1 MLTISIVT
9 HNQLD
14 IMSNLL
20 ENILENTGF
29 NLIITINT
37 NEDETILSNY
47 PSNRLT
53 IIRNQKPLGFT
64 RNHNNAFKLCKT
76 DYFLV
81 LNPDVKIENSLINNI
96 LSEMIKYSLP
106 ILSPIA
112 KSNDGKILDNG
123 RMYPKV
129 FTPILRLISDKYR
142 RDYIFTKSNIYKV
155 DWISGMFI
163 MIKSDVF
170 SDLNGFDERFFLYYD
185 DVDLCRRANES
196 GYNVSLTTK
205 YSVIHEGNR
214 LSKKSIKYFLIHLY
228 SLFKYHLKHGL

>member
-142 RDYIFTKSNIYKV
+142 TDYTFTNGNIHKV

-163 MIKSDVF
+163 MIKSDVY

-214 LSKKSIKYFLIHLY
+214 LSKKSIKYFLIHLS

>member
-14 IMSNLL
+14 IMTNLL
-20 ENILENTGF
+20 ENIFENTDF
-29 NLIITINT
+29 NLIITINI

-47 PSNRLT
+47 PSKRLT

-96 LSEMIKYSLP
+96 LSEMIKYDLP
-106 ILSPIA
+106 ILSPIG

-123 RMYPKV
+123 RRYPKF

-142 RDYIFTKSNIYKV
+142 TDYIFTKRNIYKV

-170 SDLNGFDERFFLYYD
+170 LDLNGFDERFFLYYD

-214 LSKKSIKYFLIHLY
+214 LSKKSIKYFLIHLS

>member
-20 ENILENTGF
+20 ENILENTDF

-37 NEDETILSNY
+37 TEDETILSNY

-129 FTPILRLISDKYR
+129 FTPMLRLISDKYR
-142 RDYIFTKSNIYKV
+142 TDYIFTKSNIHKV

-214 LSKKSIKYFLIHLY
+214 LSKKSIKYFLIHLS